1 MNFTCISYF
10 AKANIVTDVMYKKHK
25 KHTLHLLYLNSGSNG
40 SMNPSHEINWGLF

>member
-10 AKANIVTDVMYKKHK
+10 AKANIVTDVMSSHK